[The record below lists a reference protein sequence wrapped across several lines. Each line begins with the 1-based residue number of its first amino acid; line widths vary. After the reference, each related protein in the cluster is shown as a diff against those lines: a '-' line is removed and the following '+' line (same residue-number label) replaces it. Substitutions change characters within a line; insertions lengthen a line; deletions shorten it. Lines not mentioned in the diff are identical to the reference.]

1 MSTTGNYGT
10 IDHEGIVQ
18 KNSGRSV
25 IVSIIANS
33 ACSGCHTES
42 SCMLSKSENKII
54 EITGSYNFNPGDQ
67 VTILM
72 EPSTGFAAIFYG
84 YVLPVIAV
92 VAALISLISAGFP
105 ELPAGLASLA
115 ILIPYYLILFFFRK
129 RLNEKFTFKLKV

>member
-1 MSTTGNYGT
+1 MNTTGSRGT

-18 KNSGRSV
+18 RNSGKSV
-25 IVSIIANS
+25 TVSIMANS

-54 EITGSYNFNPGDQ
+54 EVTGSYNFHPGDQ

-84 YVLPVIAV
+84 YVLPVISVIVILILMISAGLPEV
-92 VAALISLISAGFP
+92 FSGLISLG
-105 ELPAGLASLA
+105 
-115 ILIPYYLILFFFRK
+115 ILLPYYLILFLFRK

>member
-1 MSTTGNYGT
+1 MNTTGSNGT

-18 KNSGRSV
+18 RNSGNSV
-25 IVSIIANS
+25 TISIMVNS

-54 EITGSYNFNPGDQ
+54 EVAGSYNFRPGDE

-84 YVLPVIAV
+84 YVLPVISIMICLIVMISAGV
-92 VAALISLISAGFP
+92 PELFSGLISL
-105 ELPAGLASLA
+105 
-115 ILIPYYLILFFFRK
+115 
-129 RLNEKFTFKLKV
+129 